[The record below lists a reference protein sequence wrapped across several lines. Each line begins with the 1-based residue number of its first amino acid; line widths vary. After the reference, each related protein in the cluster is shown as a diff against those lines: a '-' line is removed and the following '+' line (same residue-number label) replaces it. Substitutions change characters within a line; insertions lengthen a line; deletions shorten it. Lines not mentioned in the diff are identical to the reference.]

1 MVTKKNVKEIQP
13 ALKDSALPEALIKDE
28 PSTSIKPFPKKRVRF
43 LKRCD
48 YDTNYI
54 DFTMTKSG
62 IVHHYKLY
70 DGQVYDL
77 PEDVIQYLSGI
88 VSVERYT
95 KYGSDQVEEYKKV
108 NYQFDYLE

>member
-13 ALKDSALPEALIKDE
+13 ALKESALPEALIKDE
-28 PSTSIKPFPKKRVRF
+28 SSTSVHTFPKKRVRF

-95 KYGSDQVEEYKKV
+95 RYGSNQVEEYRKV